1 MSDYSRLQED
11 DADFRKKISENEL
24 MAGEAL
30 LRDSKTIAVV
40 GLSNSP
46 WRPSFGV
53 SEYMQ
58 AMGYRIIPVNPGE
71 SMILGEKCYVT
82 LEEIPE
88 KVDIVNVF
96 RRPEFVPEI
105 VESAIRISAKG
116 LWLQEEVVHEAAG
129 EQARAAGLDVVMG
142 LCILKEHRNAVRAGL
157 LSRAC

>member
-71 SMILGEKCYVT
+71 SMILGEKCYAT

-105 VESAIRISAKG
+105 VESAIRISAQG

>member
-71 SMILGEKCYVT
+71 SMILGEKCYAT

-116 LWLQEEVVHEAAG
+116 LWLQEEVVHEAAA

>member
-71 SMILGEKCYVT
+71 SMILGEKCYAT

-142 LCILKEHRNAVRAGL
+142 LCILKEHRNAVRAGR

>member
-71 SMILGEKCYVT
+71 SMILGEKCYAT

-116 LWLQEEVVHEAAG
+116 LWLQEEVVHEAAA

-142 LCILKEHRNAVRAGL
+142 LCILKEHRNAVRAGR